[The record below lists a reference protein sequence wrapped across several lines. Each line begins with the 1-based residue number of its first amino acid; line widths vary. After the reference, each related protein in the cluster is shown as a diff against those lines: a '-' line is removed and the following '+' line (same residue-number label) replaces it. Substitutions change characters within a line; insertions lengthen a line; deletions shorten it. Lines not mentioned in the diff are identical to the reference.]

1 MKIFDFTRA
10 PNPQRLR
17 MVVAEKGLNIPYE
30 QVDILQG
37 KSRTPEFLA
46 INPAGGVPVLQ
57 LDDGSYLAE
66 SDAIARYLEALHPE
80 PNLFGRDPRERA
92 TIEMWERRMELNFFT
107 AAIRAFTHSHPLAAA
122 RTKQIKEYGES
133 QVATVQDRLVW
144 LDRQLKGRDFIAGP
158 RFTIADITAFV
169 AIGFVTTLSLLKVD
183 PELHEIARWHSAVAS
198 RPSAMA

>member
-17 MVVAEKGLNIPYE
+17 MVVAEKGLNIPYG

-57 LDDGSYLAE
+57 FDDGTYLAE

-92 TIEMWERRMELNFFT
+92 TIEMWERRMELNLFT
-107 AAIRAFTHSHPLAAA
+107 AVLRAFLHTHPMNAT
-122 RTKQIKEYGES
+122 RTRQFKDYGES
-133 QVATVQDRLVW
+133 QQAAVQDQLAW
-144 LDRQLKGRDFIAGP
+144 IDQQLKGKEFIAGP

-169 AIGFVTTLSLLKVD
+169 AIGFGTALSGTRLDSELK
-183 PELHEIARWHSAVAS
+183 ELARWHDAIAA
-198 RPSAMA
+198 RPSARA